1 MSEQVS
7 ALKLTPCNNASSVL
21 YQVMLTCVV
30 PLSAALYC
38 IMQLLY
44 RASRG
49 IGGFIY
55 DIGDFQRNG
64 DYEHRNKVYQVF
76 IISLFWFIILAIV
89 IPAFNMIS
97 GKFTGLS
104 ILFN

>member
-1 MSEQVS
+1 MSEQIS
-7 ALKLTPCNNASSVL
+7 NLKLTPCNNASSVL
-21 YQVMLTCVV
+21 YQVLLTCVV

-44 RASRG
+44 RAGRG
-49 IGGFIY
+49 FGGFIY
-55 DIGDFQRNG
+55 DIGDYQRRG
-64 DYEHRNKVYQVF
+64 DYEHRNKLLRVF
-76 IISLFWFIILAIV
+76 TAGLAWFVLFAIL

-97 GKFTGLS
+97 NKFVGLN